1 MNVVEFGTSKYPH
14 MNESIIINTKGNY
27 AAVKKASEATGIDN
41 IYHIIDNTQLNN
53 ILIIIGKDLI
63 K

>member
-1 MNVVEFGTSKYPH
+1 